1 MITMK
6 TIRAPMIDRIATNLN
21 TSIINNTKM
30 SGPRRADLLHAPE
43 PPKWHVAKLSSPLRW
58 SSHTRTPSGAVNTI
72 LKSLQRL
79 LGLPLELLG
88 SKNY

>member
-6 TIRAPMIDRIATNLN
+6 TIRAPRIDRTATNLN
-21 TSIINNTKM
+21 TSSINNM
-30 SGPRRADLLHAPE
+30 MRSSPRRADLLHAPE
-43 PPKWHVAKLSSPLRW
+43 PPKWHVAKLASPLGW
-58 SSHTRTPSGAVNTI
+58 SSHTRTPSGTVNTT
-72 LKSLQRL
+72 LKNLPRL

>member
-1 MITMK
+1 MK
-6 TIRAPMIDRIATNLN
+6 TTRAPRIDRTATNLN
-21 TSIINNTKM
+21 TSINNNKKR

-43 PPKWHVAKLSSPLRW
+43 PPKWHVAKLASPLRW
-58 SSHTRTPSGAVNTI
+58 SSHTRTPSGTVNTT
-72 LKSLQRL
+72 LKSLPRL